1 MATEVLMPQLG
12 EAIEEATIT
21 KWLKNEGDQV
31 EEYEPIVEINTDKVD
46 TEIPAPATGILLK
59 VFQPAEGTPVQVGT
73 VLALIGEPGEAFLE
87 RNSPTLETT
96 QSSKNHNSLRSH
108 IKAEPTYSNAIKPE
122 YRTVGTQYPGFVSPV
137 VAKIAAEHEV
147 NLQNVQGSGLKGR
160 ITKKDILN
168 YIDSH
173 QIDPIKVEQIKK
185 TETQGSTSQAPI
197 IPHSTVRRRIAQH
210 MVMSK
215 KVSPHVTTVFE
226 ADMSKIFAHREV
238 NKERFNNNNTKLTF
252 TAYFV
257 AATAVALRS
266 FPIMNSSW
274 SDDGLLMNKRIN
286 IGLATSLGEEGLIVP
301 VIKDTDH
308 LSLLGIAQTISDLAN
323 RARNKKLQ
331 PDEISGGTFTITN
344 HGVSGSLFATP
355 IINQP
360 QSAILGI
367 GKIQKRVIALEDS
380 LGYDTIAVRP
390 MVYLTLTFDHRV
402 TDGAIADYFLGEV
415 VNKLENWT

>member
-1 MATEVLMPQLG
+1 
-12 EAIEEATIT
+12 
-21 KWLKNEGDQV
+21 
-31 EEYEPIVEINTDKVD
+31 
-46 TEIPAPATGILLK
+46 
-59 VFQPAEGTPVQVGT
+59 
-73 VLALIGEPGEAFLE
+73 
-87 RNSPTLETT
+87 
-96 QSSKNHNSLRSH
+96 
-108 IKAEPTYSNAIKPE
+108 
-122 YRTVGTQYPGFVSPV
+122 
-137 VAKIAAEHEV
+137 
-147 NLQNVQGSGLKGR
+147 
-160 ITKKDILN
+160 
-168 YIDSH
+168 
-173 QIDPIKVEQIKK
+173 
-185 TETQGSTSQAPI
+185 
-197 IPHSTVRRRIAQH
+197 

-215 KVSPHVTTVFE
+215 QVSPHVTTVFE

-301 VIKDTDH
+301 VIKDADH
-308 LSLLGIAQTISDLAN
+308 LSLRGIAQSINDLAN

-360 QSAILGI
+360 QSAILGV